1 MSLAS
6 RCLER
11 TTPHFQPQFTTEPTA
26 PQAGGGHED
35 WIIVE
40 SYQFLHNGDD
50 GVRDVL
56 VGVSGL
62 DWNLSPDTM
71 TAGPDGNLGLAA
83 VQDTGLLLPY

>member
-1 MSLAS
+1 M
-6 RCLER
+6 EDDIFN
-11 TTPHFQPQFTTEPTA
+11 FQPQFTTEPTA
-26 PQAGGGHED
+26 PEAGGGHKD

-71 TAGPDGNLGLAA
+71 TAGPDDNVGLPAA
-83 VQDTGLLLPY
+83 DGLLLPY